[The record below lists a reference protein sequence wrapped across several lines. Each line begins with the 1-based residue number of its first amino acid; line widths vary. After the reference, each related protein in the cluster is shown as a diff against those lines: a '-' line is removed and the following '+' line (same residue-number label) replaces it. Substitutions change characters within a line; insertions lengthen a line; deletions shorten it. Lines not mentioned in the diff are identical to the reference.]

1 MNTELL
7 LLGMDIP
14 KTVEKF
20 VNERESEITNGMTES
35 ELKAYRMGVLN
46 TINSLSIWVNND
58 MLTVHIKDLE
68 IPTELDFEEIERYS
82 MIASGEDYSEQ
93 F

>member
-1 MNTELL
+1 MDKDLL

-14 KTVEKF
+14 KIVEKF

-35 ELKAYRMGVLN
+35 ELKAYRMGVSN
-46 TINSLSIWVNND
+46 TINSLSGWVNND
-58 MLTVHIKDLE
+58 MLTVHINDLE
-68 IPTELDFEEIERYS
+68 IPTELDLEEIERYS